1 MRADLVHQDFPLEM
15 LDFINKYSNRKYI
28 STSSYLVLKFSFNQA
43 TDENLRGRT
52 NLSEFILWGR
62 KLINFQ

>member
-15 LDFINKYSNRKYI
+15 LDFINKYSNRGYI
-28 STSSYLVLKFSFNQA
+28 STSSYLVLKFSLNQA